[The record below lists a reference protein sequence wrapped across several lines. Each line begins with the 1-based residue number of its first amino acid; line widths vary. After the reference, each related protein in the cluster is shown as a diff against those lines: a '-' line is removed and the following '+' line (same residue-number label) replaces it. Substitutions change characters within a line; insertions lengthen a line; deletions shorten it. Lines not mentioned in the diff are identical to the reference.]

1 MNIYK
6 IMPQSIFEHMA
17 IDFTIKINVKQI
29 NDNDLNL
36 PLGLLK
42 YHTVDSRMTMLPR
55 LSASGQQN
63 KVGICRYMLKCD
75 FFLILRKY

>member
-17 IDFTIKINVKQI
+17 IYFTIKINVKQI

-42 YHTVDSRMTMLPR
+42 YHTFDSKMTMLSNYFSLAR
-55 LSASGQQN
+55 LSASGQQY
-63 KVGICRYMLKCD
+63 KVVQ
-75 FFLILRKY
+75 

>member
-1 MNIYK
+1 
-6 IMPQSIFEHMA
+6 MPQSIFEHMA

-42 YHTVDSRMTMLPR
+42 YHTVDSSMTMLPNYFVV
-55 LSASGQQN
+55 SETECFGTAIQSCTVVQ
-63 KVGICRYMLKCD
+63 RYMS
-75 FFLILRKY
+75 ISVEV